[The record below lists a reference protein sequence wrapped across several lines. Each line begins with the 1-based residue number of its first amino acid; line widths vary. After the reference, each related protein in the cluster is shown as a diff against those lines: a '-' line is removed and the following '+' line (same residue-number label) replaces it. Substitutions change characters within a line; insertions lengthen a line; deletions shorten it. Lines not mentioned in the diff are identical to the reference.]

1 MLWFNRRRA
10 VMATLAAVLVVGVPF
25 AAKALLVQ
33 PIVIEM
39 TTIGAGS
46 TAAIEVVNDR
56 NSTVTVEISAE
67 ELQVPASGPVSTVP
81 NDGSEFLIFPPQAVI
96 PAGGRQVFRVRWV
109 GEPDLEKT
117 KLYMFTTAELPVGLP
132 EGETGVELYYA
143 VQSIVSVT
151 PPGAAPSIS
160 IPTVERGE
168 NAAGETGVWMTFN
181 NAGRAHAYVGQGQ
194 VALSSSAGWKS
205 NLTADVVGAA
215 FGLGL
220 VPAQASRRMF
230 IAVPDLPAADA
241 FTATFTP
248 ASPR

>member
-1 MLWFNRRRA
+1 MLWFNRRHT
-10 VMATLAAVLVVGVPF
+10 VLATLAAVLLVGAPF

-33 PIVIEM
+33 PIVVEM
-39 TTIGAGS
+39 ATMGAGS
-46 TAAIEVVNDR
+46 TAAFEVVNDR
-56 NSTVTVEISAE
+56 NSTVTVEIGTE

-151 PPGAAPSIS
+151 PPGAVPSIS

-168 NAAGETGVWMTFN
+168 NAAGEPGLWMTFN
-181 NAGRAHAYVGQGQ
+181 NTGRAHAYVGQGQ
-194 VALSSSAGWKS
+194 IALSSSSGWNRS
-205 NLTADVVGAA
+205 FTADVVGAA

-220 VPAQASRRMF
+220 VPAKGARRMF
-230 IAVPDLPAADA
+230 IAVSDLPDAEA

>member
-1 MLWFNRRRA
+1 MPWFNRRRA
-10 VMATLAAVLVVGVPF
+10 VIAMLAAAVVLGVPL

-33 PIVIEM
+33 PIVVEM
-39 TTIGAGS
+39 TTIGSGS

-56 NSTVTVEISAE
+56 NSTVTVEISVE
-67 ELQVPASGPVSTVP
+67 DLLVPTSGAVSTAP

-96 PAGGRQVFRVRWV
+96 PAGGRQVFRARWV

-117 KLYMFTTAELPVGLP
+117 KLYMFTTSELPVGLP
-132 EGETGVELYYA
+132 EGTTGVELYYA

-151 PPGAAPSIS
+151 PPGATSSVA

-168 NAAGETGVWMTFN
+168 NATGEQGLWLTFDN
-181 NAGRAHAYVGQGQ
+181 TGRAHAYVGQGQ
-194 VALSSSAGWKS
+194 VALSSSTGWS
-205 NLTADVVGAA
+205 RTLTADLVGAA

-220 VPAQASRRMF
+220 VPPQASRRMF
-230 IAVPDLPAADA
+230 VAVPDLPTADT